1 MSNYYDKS
9 KLGDDLVFPCHKKNT
24 KTQNLREGSTSLE
37 FCTWTELDER
47 GTLTDD
53 DLLWRKSLIEDNLL

>member
-37 FCTWTELDER
+37 FCTWTELDGRTPSME
-47 GTLTDD
+47 D
-53 DLLWRKSLIEDNLL
+53 DL